1 MEERSTFV
9 ALVMNQ
15 NRTYT
20 LLVLIAVW
28 VIGAKA
34 QEINGPYL
42 IFKLLKQNSI
52 TYHPNTY
59 QNNKVILDSTA
70 HGAFVLSGSKYDPM
84 VSYTP
89 DTAFVGKDTATYE
102 YKDFYG
108 KFKYLSFI
116 FEVTKTNMVLGPDV
130 YLVNMNS
137 SDTDVNPLAN
147 DSSSLG
153 SPTYLSISNVSSSNN
168 LIASKVNNTTLRF
181 RPVNNFTGVAYV
193 NYTVC
198 DTYELCKDATL
209 VVNVVD
215 LANLTSDTLH
225 RGTPKAT
232 PISIPL
238 PQGGYS
244 THVAPQH
251 GTLEFN
257 TDYSVLYKPTSSFS
271 GKDTFVVV
279 SNGIYRSVFMEVY
292 FIKAQ
297 NKIVVN
303 DYFFLPKDSTITFNV
318 GTNDIV
324 KKYAFLLDQGPNR
337 GTLTPLDS
345 GKFSYTPETGYE
357 GMQDFTYKVCPQ
369 GNCEYGTVK
378 LFVGNWEPDNRTTY
392 KFSTPKNVPLVF
404 SYHIPIDAYN
414 FSSPDDS
421 VRFYPGFDTV
431 YLDYKG
437 CKDTVI
443 GYNLLIFHTPKDY
456 AGLRNFT
463 VEYCI
468 ASTNECIEA
477 ICEVDIYDESKNCA
491 KHCAGDCVWPGD
503 VNLDGEVTVLDLLQL
518 AYHLGIEGSTR
529 TYQSTNN
536 FRGLRSTD
544 WDDQLTGGFSNL
556 KHADTDGNGQINA
569 ADTLYIS
576 NFYRKQHS
584 LVPKPVYDR
593 GDFPFNLQVLT
604 PNVDIGDL
612 AVIEVQL
619 GDEDYPA
626 INFSGYAYELD
637 YNVDVVNESSLEV
650 GFYDNGWAAQN
661 ASLLHMYKKPW
672 DGRLESGF
680 GRSNGKKVSGRGGVE
695 VITFIVE
702 DDLGGFRRE
711 REDLKIPFYFNHV
724 HALNEDG
731 KATQLNDQIAY
742 INLTRKEPGV
752 LDAQDLIVYPV
763 PASEF
768 LTMHLNGKNQLTG
781 LALYSLSGHLMKTI
795 QNPDAKH
802 NQMDLNGIQN
812 GLYLLKAETTLGPI
826 SKKVEIIR

>member
-1 MEERSTFV
+1 MPTFV

-20 LLVLIAVW
+20 LLVLIVSLA
-28 VIGAKA
+28 IGIKA
-34 QEINGPYL
+34 QEIDGPYL
-42 IFKLLKQNSI
+42 VFKLLKQNSI

-59 QNNKVILDSTA
+59 QTNKVILDSTE

-108 KFKYLSFI
+108 KYKYLSFI
-116 FEVTKTNMVLGPDV
+116 FEVTKSSMVLRPDV
-130 YLVNMNS
+130 YLVDMNS
-137 SDTDVNPLAN
+137 SDTDVTPLAN

-153 SPTYLSISNVSSSNN
+153 SPSYLHISNVSASNN
-168 LIASKVNNTTLRF
+168 LIASKINNSTIRF
-181 RPVNNFTGVAYV
+181 RPVNDFTGVAYV

-215 LANLTSDTLH
+215 LANLASDTLH

-232 PISIPL
+232 PVSIPL

-244 THVAPQH
+244 THDAPQH

-257 TDYSVLYKPTSSFS
+257 TDYSVLYKPASSFS
-271 GKDTFVVV
+271 GKDTFIVV

-292 FIKAQ
+292 PVKAQ

-303 DYFFLPKDSTITFNV
+303 DYFFLPKDSTINFNV
-318 GTNDIV
+318 GNNDIV
-324 KKYAFLLDQGPNR
+324 KKYAFLLDQGPSR
-337 GTLTPLDS
+337 GTLTALDNL
-345 GKFSYTPETGYE
+345 GNFSYEPESGYE

-503 VNLDGEVTVLDLLQL
+503 VNLDGEVTMLDLLQV
-518 AYHLGIEGSTR
+518 AYHLGAEGSSR
-529 TYQSTNN
+529 TYQSTSN
-536 FRGLRSTD
+536 FRALRAND
-544 WDDQLTGGFSNL
+544 WDENLNNGFANL
-556 KHADTDGNGQINA
+556 KHADTDGNGEININ
-569 ADTLYIS
+569 DSLYIS

-593 GDFPFNLQVLT
+593 GEFPFNLNVLT
-604 PNVDIGDL
+604 PNADIGDL
-612 AVIEVQL
+612 AMIEVEL
-619 GDEDYPA
+619 GDETYPA
-626 INFSGYAYELD
+626 INLSGYSYELD
-637 YNVDVVNESSLEV
+637 YNVDVVDENTLEV

-672 DGRLESGF
+672 AGRLESGF

-695 VITFIVE
+695 LITFIVE
-702 DDLGGFRRE
+702 DDIGGFRRE
-711 REDLKIPFYFNHV
+711 KEGFRIPFYFQNI
-724 HALNEDG
+724 HAINEDG
-731 KATQLNDQIAY
+731 KLIQLKDQTAY
-742 INLTRKEPGV
+742 IHLTRKDSRV
-752 LDAQDLIVYPV
+752 LDPQDLIVYPV
-763 PASEF
+763 PAGEF
-768 LTMHLNGKNQLTG
+768 LTLHLNGKNKLTS
-781 LALYSLSGHLMKTI
+781 LALYTLSGHLIKAI
-795 QNPDAKH
+795 QNPNAKH
-802 NQMDLNGIQN
+802 NQIELDGIQN